1 MRIKCVAWTLAAP
14 SSLRMAEGIRL
25 IVMSCYQRLRT
36 AAECIR
42 QWVYAH
48 KVVAY
53 RSEMD
58 RRYRGRAQLRYL
70 EHIAAQYATVS
81 GASSFFTRRRGT
93 PDNYRV
99 LDGFMRI
106 NTGRDRQC
114 ASSPDLEGI
123 ASQRSGPH
131 GIRHRRACSID
142 GSDASM
148 RSSLP
153 KFMRTNSPP
162 SKQPP
167 STIERGPMHCAAQR
181 AEGDSEI
188 ACRHDDSAHRPMQ
201 QSRVPAP
208 AIRHRPF
215 VYAHKPIARTANA

>member
-1 MRIKCVAWTLAAP
+1 MRINCVAWTLAAP

-42 QWVYAH
+42 RWVYAH

-53 RSEMD
+53 RREMD
-58 RRYRGRAQLRYL
+58 RRYRRRPSFDTSNTWLSHMRRCP
-70 EHIAAQYATVS
+70 EHRR
-81 GASSFFTRRRGT
+81 SSPMLGGGVT

-99 LDGFMRI
+99 HDGFMRI
-106 NTGRDRQC
+106 NTVRDRQC

-123 ASQRSGPH
+123 ASQRSGP
-131 GIRHRRACSID
+131 GGFRHWRACLID

-148 RSSLP
+148 RSSPP

-162 SKQPP
+162 PKQPP
-167 STIERGPMHCAAQR
+167 STIERQSDTLRR
-181 AEGDSEI
+181 A
-188 ACRHDDSAHRPMQ
+188 ACRRRQRNCVSSRQSPRSVQYSNLACLRQPSASTVRLC
-201 QSRVPAP
+201 A
-208 AIRHRPF
+208 
-215 VYAHKPIARTANA
+215 

>member
-36 AAECIR
+36 AAECIPR
-42 QWVYAH
+42 WVYAH

-70 EHIAAQYATVS
+70 EHIAEQYATVS
-81 GASSFFTRRRGT
+81 GASSFFTHARRRGT

-106 NTGRDRQC
+106 NTVRDRQC

-123 ASQRSGPH
+123 ASQGAGP
-131 GIRHRRACSID
+131 GGFRHRRACSID

-148 RSSLP
+148 RLSLP

-167 STIERGPMHCAAQR
+167 STIERRSDTLRRSARRRRQRNCVSSRRFRSSSNAAISRACA
-181 AEGDSEI
+181 S
-188 ACRHDDSAHRPMQ
+188 H
-201 QSRVPAP
+201 PASTVRLC
-208 AIRHRPF
+208 A
-215 VYAHKPIARTANA
+215 